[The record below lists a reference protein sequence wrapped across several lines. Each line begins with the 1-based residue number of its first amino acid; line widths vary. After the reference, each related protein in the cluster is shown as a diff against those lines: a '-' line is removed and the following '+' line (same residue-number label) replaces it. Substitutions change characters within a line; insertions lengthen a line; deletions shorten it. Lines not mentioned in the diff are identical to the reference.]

1 MVWGPRWAIYA
12 EADYEW
18 IDRVESDLGGM
29 RTSTS
34 PRSSSRQPSLSAS
47 DGGWIE
53 AGFGILSR
61 VKTFVC
67 GHRNPDVDSVMS
79 AYALAELRRRTGTR
93 DVEAICAGLLP
104 EKARWVFDHFA
115 LKPLRAKRDVYV
127 RVRDLMDATL
137 PMIDAAQ
144 PLVEALKILEA
155 SGESS
160 LPVRAADGAFAGML
174 SPAKLLSLF
183 IAKSDLTMPV
193 GAAPLHHC
201 AQTLADTD
209 RVHDIRKAVL
219 RNPHNHFPVVDE
231 RGRLLGTLLKRA
243 FAEEPPFRMIL
254 VDHNETEQGIP
265 GLEEIP
271 VVEVVDHHRMAFS
284 ATRDPIKYT
293 ADAVGSTCTLVAK
306 MFRGMGER
314 PTREIAGVLVAGI
327 VADTLLFQ
335 SPTTTETDRVMC
347 EWLERICGER
357 AAAIFE
363 GLASVASPLAS
374 MSAEAALA
382 SDAKTYSEHGMKF
395 VLAQIEESNLA
406 VFHRRAAALAAAMD
420 ARVKGEGLD
429 FMALMVTDPVRGNSE
444 LLFSGADSV
453 RRALPYRLGENG
465 IWLLPGVLSRKK
477 QLLPEILAALA

>member
-1 MVWGPRWAIYA
+1 M
-12 EADYEW
+12 
-18 IDRVESDLGGM
+18 
-29 RTSTS
+29 
-34 PRSSSRQPSLSAS
+34 
-47 DGGWIE
+47 
-53 AGFGILSR
+53 
-61 VKTFVC
+61 KTFVC

-79 AYALAELRRRTGTR
+79 AYALADLRRRTGTP
-93 DVEAICAGLLP
+93 DVEAVCAWLLP
-104 EKARWVFDHFA
+104 EKARWVFEHFN

-127 RVRDLMDATL
+127 RVKDLMDTTL
-137 PMIDAAQ
+137 PLIEAGQ
-144 PLVEALKILEA
+144 SLVDALKVLEA

-160 LPVRAADGAFAGML
+160 LPVRARDGSFAGML

-183 IAKSDLTMPV
+183 IAKSDLSLPV
-193 GAAPLHHC
+193 GEAPLHHC
-201 AQTLADTD
+201 SQVLVDVD
-209 RVHDIRKAVL
+209 RIHDIRTPRLK
-219 RNPHNHFPVVDE
+219 NPHNHFPVVDE
-231 RGRLLGTLLKRA
+231 KGRLVGTLLKRA

-314 PTREIAGVLVAGI
+314 PTREIAGVLIAGI

-335 SPTTTETDRVMC
+335 SPTTTETDRTMC
-347 EWLERICGER
+347 DWLERICGET

-382 SDAKTYSEHGMKF
+382 SDAKTYSESGMKF

-406 VFHRRAAALAAAMD
+406 IFHRHAKALSAAMA

-465 IWLLPGVLSRKK
+465 TWLLPGVLSRKK